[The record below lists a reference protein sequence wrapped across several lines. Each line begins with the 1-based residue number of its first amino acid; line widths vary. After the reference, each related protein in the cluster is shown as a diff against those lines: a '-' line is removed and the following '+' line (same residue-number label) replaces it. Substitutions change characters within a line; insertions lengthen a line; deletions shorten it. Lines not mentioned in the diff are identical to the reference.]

1 MKSSTP
7 CLALTIAMA
16 ILAVPSLISAEDG
29 LRPVFDEAAKK
40 EQGFRSLYN
49 GVDLKGW
56 KVEPSHV
63 GHWQAQDWKLVYNG
77 RARHK
82 SLWTERSFGDFELI
96 VDWRL
101 PKLLRVRDVPVILPS
116 GEYDLDEDGKQKEV
130 EIEDGGDSGI
140 YLRGQDG
147 EDRCQ
152 VNIWTWPIGS
162 GEIWGYRNEKS
173 LTPEER
179 RAVTPKQ
186 RADRPIGEWN
196 RFFIRMNGDR
206 ITVDLN
212 GVRVIDKARLPGLPK
227 RGPIGLQDHGNP
239 IEFANIYIR
248 EID

>member
-1 MKSSTP
+1 MVAAATFAAP
-7 CLALTIAMA
+7 AL
-16 ILAVPSLISAEDG
+16 VSAQDS
-29 LRPVFDEAAKK
+29 LRPRFDEAAKK
-40 EQGFRSLYN
+40 KQGFRSLYT

-56 KVEPSHV
+56 KVEPGHV
-63 GHWQAQDWKLVYNG
+63 GNWQAQDWKLVYNG

-82 SLWTERSFGDFELI
+82 SLWTEESFGDFELI

-101 PKLLRVRDVPVILPS
+101 PKLLRVRDVPVILPN
-116 GEYDLDEDGKQKEV
+116 GQYDVDENGKQKEV

-140 YLRGQDG
+140 YLRGKDG

-179 RAVTPKQ
+179 KAVTPKK

-196 RFFIRMNGDR
+196 RFFIRMKGDR

-212 GVRVIDKARLPGLPK
+212 GVRVIDKARLPGIPE

-248 EID
+248 ELD